1 MAISFLRSAL
11 APPRR
16 STVVKQALKSK
27 THTWQG
33 NMDEKI
39 SEVVDHAQKRVR
51 SMQLDFFSFFED
63 FRRFAFDF
71 EVFGKIRIEF

>member
-1 MAISFLRSAL
+1 
-11 APPRR
+11 
-16 STVVKQALKSK
+16 
-27 THTWQG
+27 
-33 NMDEKI
+33 MDEKI

-51 SMQLDFFSFFED
+51 SMQLHFFSFFKD